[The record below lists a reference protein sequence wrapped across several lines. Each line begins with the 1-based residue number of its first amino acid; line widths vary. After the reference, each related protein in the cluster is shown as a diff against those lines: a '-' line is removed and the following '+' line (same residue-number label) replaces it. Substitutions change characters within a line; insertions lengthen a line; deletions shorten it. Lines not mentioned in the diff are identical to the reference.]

1 VGNTSP
7 TKPLIDVEA
16 PRNPLVRLLALLGA
30 GGAALALTLVLLAPA
45 VSAVVGAHES
55 APPEKLDLDA
65 LAQRS
70 VVLDA
75 QGGKITDLYRE
86 INRVEVP
93 FEDVPQVLID
103 TVLTV
108 EDDGFYEHEG
118 IDVQAIAR
126 ALLTNVESG
135 DLRQGG
141 STITQQLVKNAL
153 LTPEQNIERKVR
165 EAVLALRLEDTMSK
179 EEILGRYLNTVY
191 LGNGTYGLQ
200 AAAEL
205 YFGVDAKDLDQAQA
219 AFLAGLIRNPV
230 GYDPFTKPEESK
242 ARRDL
247 VVRLLLEE
255 GKIDEATAAQL
266 VATPIPTEPFDIAP
280 KRQDYFTQEII
291 ARLLDDE
298 RLGDT
303 QSERYNALFAGGLT
317 IKTTLDPFMQWNAA
331 VGVASTLPDTG
342 GKFTA
347 AVVSVEP
354 GTGAVRA
361 MVGGPGFDSAKYN
374 IATQGIGRQAGSSF
388 KPYVL
393 AAALEEGISPKST
406 INGTA
411 PCKLPNEGGT
421 PNPWEVDNYEGSR
434 GGTMDLYTATAKSMN
449 CAYARLALIV
459 GLDDVAE
466 MAANL
471 GITSPLPQVPSM
483 SLGSL
488 EVRPIDQAAAYATF
502 ANDGVYAEPY
512 FVDEILDRDGN
523 VIFKHE
529 PVTRRVISADTARTV
544 NEMLGR
550 AVASGTGTRA
560 RFPDRRPMAGKTGT
574 TSNYAD
580 AWFVGYTPELSTAV
594 WMGSPTGT
602 EDKMTNVG
610 GIRVTGGSYPA
621 RIWQAFMG
629 PTFEGR
635 PHVDFPDAPEP
646 DKGEYL
652 HIEGEPD
659 RPTRP
664 RPRPRPRSTTTVVQ
678 EDAGGGDGGGGG
690 GNGNGNGNGKPSED
704 DGDGDGGGD
713 AVVEAE
719 TGQTAPSG

>member
-1 VGNTSP
+1 
-7 TKPLIDVEA
+7 VEA
-16 PRNPLVRLLALLGA
+16 PRNPLIRLLALLGA
-30 GGAALALTLVLLAPA
+30 GGVALALTLVLLAPA
-45 VSAVVGAHES
+45 VSAVVTAHES
-55 APPEKLDLDA
+55 AGAQDIDLDA

-75 QGGKITDLYRE
+75 HGGKITDLYRE
-86 INRVEVP
+86 INRVEVA
-93 FEDVPQVLID
+93 FEDVPQVVID

-108 EDDGFYEHEG
+108 EDAGFYEHEG

-126 ALLTNVESG
+126 AFLTNVESG

-165 EAVLALRLEDTMSK
+165 EAVLALQLEDTMSK

-205 YFGVDAKDLDQAQA
+205 YFGVDAAELDQAQA

-247 VVRLLLEE
+247 VVDLLLDE
-255 GKIDEATAAQL
+255 GQVDAAEAEAIKASP
-266 VATPIPTEPFDIAP
+266 VPSEPFDIAP
-280 KRQDYFTQEII
+280 KRQDYFIQEII
-291 ARLLDDE
+291 QRLLDDE

-317 IKTTLDPFMQWNAA
+317 IKTTLDPFMQWSAA
-331 VGVASTLPDTG
+331 VGVATTLPDTG

-347 AVVSVEP
+347 AVVGVEP

-406 INGTA
+406 INGSA

-459 GLDDVAE
+459 GLDDVAA
-466 MAANL
+466 MAAKL
-471 GITSPLPQVPSM
+471 GITSPLPEVPSM
-483 SLGSL
+483 ALGSL

-523 VIFKHE
+523 VIFEHE

-560 RFPDRRPMAGKTGT
+560 RFADRRPMAGKTGT

-594 WMGSPTGT
+594 WMGSPVGT

-629 PTFEGR
+629 PLFDGR
-635 PHVDFPDAPEP
+635 PHTDFPDAPEP

-659 RPTRP
+659 RPRP
-664 RPRPRPRSTTTVVQ
+664 RPRPRATTTTVAP
-678 EDAGGGDGGGGG
+678 EDGDGDGGGGDGGGGGGGDGDSGGGG
-690 GNGNGNGNGKPSED
+690 GNGNGNGR
-704 DGDGDGGGD
+704 DGD
-713 AVVEAE
+713 VVDTAE